1 MTRVQTRCA
10 VALFLVLLV
19 TWPLASRA
27 RPGLEGLKGAERLS
41 VEAKGGG
48 GGVFSEWWTFLSS
61 LWGKEGS
68 SVDPSGKGG
77 RTPSSALPSG
87 GMEDGGSSVDP
98 SGHA

>member
-10 VALFLVLLV
+10 VALFLVILT
-19 TWPLASRA
+19 TWPLASLA
-27 RPGLEGLKGAERLS
+27 CPGLKGMVGAERLS
-41 VEAKGGG
+41 VVAKGGG
-48 GGVFSEWWTFLSS
+48 VLSEWWAFFSS

-87 GMEDGGSSVDP
+87 RLEDGGSSVDP